1 MICSWEPVQNYVTT
15 TFTLVFKLPGRAGGR
30 KLFPCPKKDK
40 DDKEIKMVPNMCLWD
55 TSTNPIYRQPYEYYT
70 FILNVNNVL
79 GNASF
84 TYKFHHFAHGL
95 YLLLF
100 YLTLIY

>member
-15 TFTLVFKLPGRAGGR
+15 THTLVFKLPGRAGGR
-30 KLFPCPKKDK
+30 KLYPCPKQEKDEK
-40 DDKEIKMVPNMCLWD
+40 RNMCLWD

-79 GNASF
+79 GNSSF

-95 YLLLF
+95 YFF
-100 YLTLIY
+100 YLILINNNLIII